1 MTRRWVIVL
10 TAEDGATS
18 AYGSW
23 RDADTA
29 EHLAGKLREVSG
41 HYGGPGADVQV
52 SLEWVERW
60 PGLKRAIAELTGD

>member
-1 MTRRWVIVL
+1 MTRRWIMVL
-10 TAEDGATS
+10 TNEDGSTS

-23 RDADTA
+23 ASADTA
-29 EHLAGKLREVSG
+29 EHLAGKLRQASG

-60 PGLKRAIAELTGD
+60 PGLKRAVEEIGG